1 MKKTISFLLLAIWS
15 ICGYAQGTVRIY
27 GAEIS
32 ISYDRTTGTAEL
44 RDHEYKIYDE
54 DKRLS
59 HWNKR
64 RKFPQLKGE
73 NRMLEIPEVVIIDG
87 YQYTITSIGRAA
99 FAGFQNI
106 DQVIIPPSVKNISDY
121 AFFCTSIKRIEIPKS
136 ITMLGKRVFGQ
147 CPKLKEIVL
156 PNHDLA
162 IDETTYAESKHCQKV
177 YKEILIAGQD
187 AERPQIIT
195 PEEPEEPKGP
205 VGPSDVDID
214 IPMVQG
220 NNDHT
225 FAIIIANEHYQKVAP
240 VSYALNDGRKFK
252 EYCRNVLCIPEDN
265 IYYKENATFNHL
277 QEGVSWIKDV
287 AHAYEGEA
295 RIILYYAGHGIPD
308 ETTEG
313 NSYLLPVDGTGNNV
327 NTGYAL
333 NALYATLGE
342 LPTKDITVFLDACFS
357 GSVRGEG
364 MLSDARGV
372 VIKARPGTPKGKM
385 VVFAAAQ
392 GEQTANPYHEMG
404 HGLFTY
410 YLLKKL
416 KETRGNVTYGELSTY
431 LEKEV
436 NRKSVGRSIQKKQ
449 VPNTTNSATIESSWR
464 NMRFK

>member
-1 MKKTISFLLLAIWS
+1 MKKTVLFSLLAVWT
-15 ICGYAQGTVRIY
+15 ICGYAQETVRIA
-27 GAEIS
+27 GAEID
-32 ISYDRTTGTAEL
+32 ISYNRMTGTAEL

-54 DKRLS
+54 DKRTN

-64 RKFPQLKGE
+64 RKFPLLKGKAKV
-73 NRMLEIPEVVIIDG
+73 LKIPETVVIDG
-87 YQYTITSIGRAA
+87 YRYTITSIGRAA

-106 DQVIIPPSVKNISDY
+106 DQVIIPASVKSISDY
-121 AFFCTSIKRIEIPKS
+121 AFFCTSIKRIEIPES
-136 ITMLGKRVFGQ
+136 VTMLGKRVFGL
-147 CPKLKEIVL
+147 CPKLKEFVL
-156 PNHDLA
+156 PNHDLT
-162 IDETTYAESKHCQKV
+162 IDESIYAESKKCQRV

-187 AERPQIIT
+187 AESSQMTIL
-195 PEEPEEPKGP
+195 EEPEKPKGP

-220 NNDHT
+220 NNERT
-225 FAIIIANEHYQKVAP
+225 FAIVIANEHYQKVAP

-265 IYYKENATFNHL
+265 IYYKENATFNHM

-308 ETTEG
+308 ETSEG
-313 NSYLLPVDGTGNNV
+313 NSYLLPVDGTGNNI

-333 NALYATLGE
+333 NTLYATLGE
-342 LPTKDITVFLDACFS
+342 LPTRDITVFLDACFS

-364 MLSDARGV
+364 MLSNARGV
-372 VIKARPGTPKGKM
+372 VIKARPGVPKGKM

-416 KETRGNVTYGELSTY
+416 KETQGNVTYGELSSY

-436 NRKSVGRSIQKKQ
+436 YQKSVGRSIQKKQ
-449 VPNTTNSATIESSWR
+449 VPSTINSVTIENSWR
-464 NMRFK
+464 SMRFK